1 VTKSVKFDA
10 SNIVTAAPAP
20 APATLEAAAR
30 PYAVNIFGPTTH
42 VLQQVSV
49 LCRQGYIVDANSTV
63 EIFAAAGTMSL
74 VMVLGD
80 AEQTYVAAAAVSVG
94 DAAALQEAKYRR
106 DVEQA
111 AARQIKEAAEAEL
124 AAKKAALLAEQKR
137 QLAELESEIAAASK

>member
-1 VTKSVKFDA
+1 MTKLPKLDA
-10 SNIVTAAPAP
+10 ATILPTEPAAS
-20 APATLEAAAR
+20 AR

-49 LCRQGYIVDANSTV
+49 LCRKGYMVDPNSTV

-80 AEQTYVAAAAVSVG
+80 AEQAYVAAAAASVA
-94 DAAALQEAKYRR
+94 DAAALQEANYRR

-111 AARQIKEAAEAEL
+111 AARQIKEAAETVA
-124 AAKKAALLAEQKR
+124 AAKRADLLTEQKR
-137 QLAELESEIAAASK
+137 QLAALEAEIATAK